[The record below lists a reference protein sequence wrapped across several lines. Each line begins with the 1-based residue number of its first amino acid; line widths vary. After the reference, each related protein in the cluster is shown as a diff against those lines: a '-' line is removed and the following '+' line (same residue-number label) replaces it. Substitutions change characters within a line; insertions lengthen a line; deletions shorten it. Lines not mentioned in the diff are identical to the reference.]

1 MISKPRRIGIKSEE
15 PLPAKPMGENTTYNP
30 ATQDI
35 KVSGAGYGISPRSEI
50 NNGLPGSQRTL
61 YARSPLTDNQ
71 HDQHLNGK

>member
-35 KVSGAGYGISPRSEI
+35 KVTAQGMA
-50 NNGLPGSQRTL
+50 
-61 YARSPLTDNQ
+61 
-71 HDQHLNGK
+71 